1 MMSGQKKYKFDGLT
15 IKVLSYMGLL
25 YAVVGWLNE
34 VLFQWT
40 SSPLLSHYAEYIAI
54 GIFGIYR
61 VAVEK
66 NPYTK
71 KRIAVL
77 TAMVL
82 GFWALLPYLFALSEP
97 ALGYFG
103 NRAIWGR
110 DLHTPMTL
118 TFFLSLFLV
127 LLFGRRAVCS
137 WNCPCV
143 GSRDTMGAAFRKETI
158 RTEAAWKFRH
168 LKWVLTSFYFAL
180 FVIVLLPFAKAKL
193 YADMFFGGVGVIYF
207 ASFLFIPLTGNR
219 NWCRWLCPYGQ
230 TFGILN
236 KAGFY
241 KIKADKEKCISCGKC
256 TKECDMGVPVQHLVE
271 TKGEVNVSD
280 CVGCG
285 RCITNCPKEV
295 LAFSDV
301 RNLFKR
307 TPAAVEPGRQKDAN
321 FGVNEINVKTSAS
334 RKNAGDKASVITPF
348 KDDQREGSLAANRDT
363 CELVDQNSEENLEI
377 RRESAC

>member
-1 MMSGQKKYKFDGLT
+1 MPGQKKYKFDGFT
-15 IKVLSYMGLL
+15 IKILSYLGLI
-25 YAVVGWLNE
+25 YAVIGWLNE
-34 VLFQWT
+34 VLFKWT
-40 SSPLLSHYAEYIAI
+40 SSPLLSHYSEYIAI

-61 VAVEK
+61 VVVEK

-77 TAMVL
+77 TAMVI
-82 GFWALLPYLFALSEP
+82 GFWALLPYFFALTEP

-103 NRAIWGR
+103 GKATWGR
-110 DLHTPMTL
+110 DLHVPMTL

-143 GSRDTMGAAFRKETI
+143 GTRDTMGAAFRKETI
-158 RTEAAWKFRH
+158 KSDTAWKFRH
-168 LKWVLTSFYFAL
+168 LKWVFTSFYFVL
-180 FVIVLLPFAKAKL
+180 FIIVLFPFPQTTL
-193 YADMFFGGVGVIYF
+193 VVDMFFGIVGVIYF
-207 ASFLFIPLTGNR
+207 GSFLFIPLTGNR

-236 KAGFY
+236 KSGFY
-241 KIKADKEKCISCGKC
+241 KIKADKGKCISCGKC
-256 TKECDMGVPVQHLVE
+256 TKECDMGIPVQHLVE

-295 LAFSDV
+295 LSFSDV

-307 TPAAVEPGRQKDAN
+307 TPSSVEDDQPEDLDPRGKEFNA
-321 FGVNEINVKTSAS
+321 ITSITH
-334 RKNAGDKASVITPF
+334 KIYDHELSVIEPS
-348 KDDQREGSLAANRDT
+348 KDGMKNSSPEADQGT
-363 CELVDQNSEENLEI
+363 CELLNLNQNLIEGECCEQ
-377 RRESAC
+377 

>member
-1 MMSGQKKYKFDGLT
+1 
-15 IKVLSYMGLL
+15 
-25 YAVVGWLNE
+25 
-34 VLFQWT
+34 
-40 SSPLLSHYAEYIAI
+40 LLSHYSEYIAI

-77 TAMVL
+77 TAMVI
-82 GFWALLPYLFALSEP
+82 GFWALLPYLFALPEP
-97 ALGYFG
+97 AVGYFG
-103 NRAIWGR
+103 GKATWGQ

-118 TFFLSLFLV
+118 TFFLSLLLV
-127 LLFGRRAVCS
+127 LFFGRRAVCS

-158 RTEAAWKFRH
+158 KTEAAWKFRH

-193 YADMFFGGVGVIYF
+193 FADVFFGGVGVIYF

-241 KIKADKEKCISCGKC
+241 KIKADKEKCTFCGKC
-256 TKECDMGVPVQHLVE
+256 TKECDMGIPVQHLVE
-271 TKGEVNVSD
+271 TKGEVNVPD

-285 RCITNCPKEV
+285 RCITNCPKKV
-295 LAFSDV
+295 LSFSDV
-301 RNLFKR
+301 GNLFKQ
-307 TPAAVEPGRQKDAN
+307 TPSAIESGRPIDADPGVK
-321 FGVNEINVKTSAS
+321 EINVKTAAS
-334 RKNAGDKASVITPF
+334 RKNGGNKASVIASC
-348 KDDQREGSLAANRDT
+348 KDDQRKESLTTNRDT
-363 CELVDQNSEENLEI
+363 CELMDQNSEENYETS
-377 RRESAC
+377 RKSVC

>member
-1 MMSGQKKYKFDGLT
+1 MSGKKKNNFDGIT
-15 IKVLSYMGLL
+15 IKVLSYMGLV

-34 VLFQWT
+34 VLFRWT
-40 SSPLLSHYAEYIAI
+40 TSVFLSHYSEYIAI

-82 GFWALLPYLFALSEP
+82 GFWALLPYLFSLSEP
-97 ALGYFG
+97 AMGYFSG
-103 NRAIWGR
+103 KAIWGR
-110 DLHTPMTL
+110 DLHRPMTL
-118 TFFLSLFLV
+118 TFFLSLLLV

-158 RTEAAWKFRH
+158 KSERAWKFRH

-180 FVIVLLPFAKAKL
+180 FVIVLLPFPKAKL
-193 YADMFFGGVGVIYF
+193 FIDVFFGAVGVIYF

-241 KIKADKEKCISCGKC
+241 KVKADKEKCVSCGKC
-256 TKECDMGVPVQHLVE
+256 VKECDMGIPVQHLVE
-271 TKGEVNVSD
+271 TKGEVNISD

-285 RCITNCPKEV
+285 RCISNCPKKV
-295 LAFSDV
+295 LSFYDV

-307 TPAAVEPGRQKDAN
+307 TPSAAKSDRPKDADL
-321 FGVNEINVKTSAS
+321 VRKEINVKAS
-334 RKNAGDKASVITPF
+334 MSHKNEGYKLSVIEPF
-348 KDDQREGSLAANRDT
+348 KDDKRNGSVAADRSI
-363 CELVDQNSEENLEI
+363 CELVDQNSEDDHAI
-377 RRESAC
+377 RRKRVC